1 MQARTI
7 LNFFKC
13 PYGDEYKALL
23 DDGRPASEPL
33 EHLEWY
39 NTHWNRNST
48 FIPAQDDMKWY
59 HFNEPPI
66 IDVTRYEDICKALDD
81 GRLDKIVAEHKR
93 YLNESGYER

>member
-1 MQARTI
+1 
-7 LNFFKC
+7 
-13 PYGDEYKALL
+13 
-23 DDGRPASEPL
+23 
-33 EHLEWY
+33 
-39 NTHWNRNST
+39 
-48 FIPAQDDMKWY
+48 MKWY